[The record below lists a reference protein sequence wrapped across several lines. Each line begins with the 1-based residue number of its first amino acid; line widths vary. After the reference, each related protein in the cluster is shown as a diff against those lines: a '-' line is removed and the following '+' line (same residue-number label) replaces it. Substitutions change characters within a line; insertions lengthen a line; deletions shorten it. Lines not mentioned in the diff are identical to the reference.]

1 MSFKNSKKFMVSA
14 LLLLF
19 IALLGFLPYKQVIAF
34 SYQDQGELLA
44 YLPLKRDK
52 TFQIEYTHSIHLSE
66 VTETYHLSDNSIKQT
81 ELSYDDFAVGMPSNA
96 EGREIFEEKDG
107 TYYIKNMDRT
117 FEYIDLRIGQV
128 VADHRLIYKNQTM
141 PFSKFIKPGT
151 WIRVSSKKISFWE
164 QKNGVNMNGR

>member
-1 MSFKNSKKFMVSA
+1 MSLKPFKKSMVFLT

-19 IALLGFLPYKQVIAF
+19 IALLGFIPYKQVIAF

-66 VTETYHLSDNSIKQT
+66 VTETYHLSDHLIKQT

-96 EGREIFEEKDG
+96 EGREVFEEKNG
-107 TYYIKNMDRT
+107 TYYIKNMNRT

-128 VADHRLIYKNQTM
+128 VADHRLIYKDHTI

-164 QKNGVNMNGR
+164 QKNGVNMNG